1 MKYVFGAL
9 IIAVCVA
16 LIATGIHLWR
26 VSLKNKKEMTQY
38 EQTRE
43 IAVKPFPKTL
53 VIYYSLTG
61 RTRDIAKKIAEKTNA
76 DTYEV
81 QTTKPLPK
89 GALLHLEVKN
99 SLKNKSYPEINGN
112 FPDLTAYDII
122 FVGAPVWWYT
132 VATPMLSFLNKTDFQ
147 GKKVVPFSTQG
158 SNVGTYFE
166 DFAANAKNA
175 VPAPSASFNNL
186 PEKYDQAVNNKIAVW
201 LNKIIE
207 D

>member
-61 RTRDIAKKIAEKTNA
+61 RTRDIAKKT
-76 DTYEV
+76 
-81 QTTKPLPK
+81 LPK